1 MSQAT
6 RDAGVVRT
14 RPRRGT
20 PLTAS
25 ARMTVAALLGL
36 ALSYLYLV
44 VVLIGGFV
52 PMVITVPVALL
63 LAGVVATGW
72 RPAPA
77 IAAFVCVLGLLPEI
91 PNIPDHLQEIS
102 TNPPSFVVNILL
114 ILPLFAVAIVAGV
127 AATVRNYRRVS

>member
-6 RDAGVVRT
+6 RDAGVVRA

-20 PLTAS
+20 LLTAS
-25 ARMTVAALLGL
+25 ARLTVAALLGL

-44 VVLIGGFV
+44 MVLIGGFV

-63 LAGVVATGW
+63 LAGIVATGW

-91 PNIPDHLQEIS
+91 PNVPGHLQEIS
-102 TNPPSFVVNILL
+102 TNPPSFVVNVLL
-114 ILPLFAVAIVAGV
+114 IVPLFAVAIVAGV

>member
-14 RPRRGT
+14 RPRRRT
-20 PLTAS
+20 PLGAS
-25 ARMTVAALLGL
+25 AKLTVVALVGL

-44 VVLIGGFV
+44 VVLIGAFV

-77 IAAFVCVLGLLPEI
+77 IAAFVCVLGLLPEV
-91 PNIPDHLQEIS
+91 PNVPSHLQEIA
-102 TNPPSFVVNILL
+102 TDPPSFVVNVLL
-114 ILPLFAVAIVAGV
+114 IVPLFAVAIVAGV